1 MKKLILT
8 LLFIFNSP
16 LFAEQELSTNEI
28 IELTSAFQIES
39 NISNIEES
47 NLDIEKN
54 SIAHTY
60 STAMKM
66 AKEENKKILLEVVSN
81 NCKFCKEMER
91 KVLSKENV
99 QKAIE
104 KDFVFAQ
111 ANADKESLPL
121 ELDEQMS
128 PMFVF
133 ISTDEN
139 IIDMRFGLIEEGDF
153 LNLLLEQSK
162 K

>member
-8 LLFIFNSP
+8 LLLILNSL
-16 LFAEQELSTNEI
+16 LFAEQELSSNEI
-28 IELTSAFQIES
+28 IELTSAFQIDS
-39 NISNIEES
+39 NISNIDES
-47 NLDIEKN
+47 DLDMNKN
-54 SIAHTY
+54 SIAHSY
-60 STAMKM
+60 STAVKM
-66 AKEENKKILLEVVSN
+66 AKEKNKKILLEVVSN
-81 NCKFCKEMER
+81 NCKFCREMEN
-91 KVLSKENV
+91 KVLSKKTV
-99 QKAIE
+99 QEAIE

-111 ANADKESLPL
+111 ANADRESLPL
-121 ELDEQMS
+121 NLDEQMS

-153 LNLLLEQSK
+153 LDLLVEQSK